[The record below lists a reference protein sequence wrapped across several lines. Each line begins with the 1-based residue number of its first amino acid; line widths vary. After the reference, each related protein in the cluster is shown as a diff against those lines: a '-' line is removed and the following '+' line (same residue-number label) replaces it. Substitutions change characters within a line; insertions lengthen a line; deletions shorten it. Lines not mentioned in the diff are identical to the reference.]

1 MQITLDP
8 LPTAVFA
15 AVLLC
20 WIAFAAIFI
29 FRAKPEANASVE
41 RRRARASLFGIILQS
56 VGYAFIWMVRRP
68 YFSPPAR
75 ITRALEVALAIFT
88 VALAVA
94 SVWFVMTAVRT
105 LGKEWSLAARVREG
119 HRLVTEG
126 PYQIVRNPIYTGML
140 GMLLSTGLATSHWI
154 GLLIG
159 LVFFIAGTV
168 IRVRTE
174 EKILR
179 AEFGPEFDAYATR
192 VPAIIPG
199 IY

>member
-1 MQITLDP
+1 MRITLDP

-15 AVLLC
+15 AVFLC
-20 WIAFAAIFI
+20 WIAFAVLFI
-29 FRAKPEANASVE
+29 FRKKPQADIGTE
-41 RRRARASLFGIILQS
+41 RRRARASLFGIILQGT
-56 VGYAFIWMVRRP
+56 GYAFIWAVRRP

-75 ITRALEVALAIFT
+75 MTRVLEVALAIFT

-94 SVWFVMTAVRT
+94 SVWFVMTAVKT

-126 PYQIVRNPIYTGML
+126 PYKIVRNPIYTGML
-140 GMLLSTGLATSHWI
+140 GMLVSTGLATSRWI

-159 LVFFIAGTV
+159 LAFFIAGTI
-168 IRVRTE
+168 IRVRSE

-179 AEFGPEFDAYATR
+179 EEFGPEFDDYSAR